1 VSAQVLARLLVGAL
15 AASWWGV
22 GCGSNDDDDDATS
35 SSGSIASDDMPSLV
49 AQALCDKVESCE
61 CSWGDNRLCMDLP
74 GCPGS
79 RGACLDQVSN
89 FYSSLAEANSRLEGV
104 VYDSARARAC
114 VDYIQAADCENVD
127 YTEMCAAAWQGT
139 LPLGANCTSARQCEG
154 YYDLG
159 VRCETQCVA
168 AETYQTEPGA
178 ACDRT
183 CRFVEGLDNPL
194 CMVELN
200 ATGDAACYYSD
211 GYRCF
216 GGSCV
221 PLGAMGEACS
231 GNYQCV
237 EGAACIQGVCSAR
250 IELDQF
256 CSADAVGNPCVSGA
270 YCDGLRC
277 IAQVDL
283 GESCTAP
290 EACMSGSCLGDVCTV
305 PGAQPLCV
313 RE

>member
-1 VSAQVLARLLVGAL
+1 VSAHVLTRLLVGAL
-15 AASWWGV
+15 AASWWAA
-22 GCGSNDDDDDATS
+22 GCGSNDEDDEPG
-35 SSGSIASDDMPSLV
+35 SGSGPIASEDMPAAV
-49 AQALCDKVESCE
+49 AHAICGKVESCE
-61 CSWGDNRLCMDLP
+61 CRWGDNRLCTDLP

-79 RGACLDQVSN
+79 RSACIDQVAD
-89 FYSSLAEANSRLEGV
+89 FYASLAEANSRLDGV
-104 VYDSARARAC
+104 VYDSHRGRSC
-114 VDYIQAADCENVD
+114 IDTIDAASCDDVD
-127 YTEMCAAAWQGT
+127 YTEICAAAWQGT
-139 LPLGANCTSARQCEG
+139 LPLGATCTSARQCEG
-154 YYDLG
+154 SYDLG

-194 CMVELN
+194 CVIDAN
-200 ATGDAACYYSD
+200 ATGDAACYYGD

-216 GGSCV
+216 EGSCV
-221 PLGAMGEACS
+221 PLGAVGDACA

-237 EGAACIQGVCSAR
+237 DGSACIQGVCSAR
-250 IELDQF
+250 IELGEF

-277 IAQVDL
+277 VAQVEL
-283 GESCTAP
+283 AEACTVP
-290 EACMSGSCLGDVCTV
+290 EACASGSCLGDVCTV

>member
-1 VSAQVLARLLVGAL
+1 MSAQVLTKLLVAAL
-15 AASWWGV
+15 AAPWWV
-22 GCGSNDDDDDATS
+22 TGCGSSDDDDD
-35 SSGSIASDDMPSLV
+35 SGSGSGPITSTDMP
-49 AQALCDKVESCE
+49 AALARVICGKVESCE

-79 RGACLDQVSN
+79 RSACIDQVSD
-89 FYSSLAEANSRLEGV
+89 FYASLAEANSRLDGV
-104 VYDSARARAC
+104 VYDANRARAC
-114 VDYIQAADCENVD
+114 IDYIEAASCSDVG
-127 YTEMCAAAWQGT
+127 YTEICAAAWQGT
-139 LPLGANCTSARQCEG
+139 LPLGADCTSARQCEG
-154 YYDLG
+154 SYDLG
-159 VRCETQCVA
+159 VRCEAQCTA

-183 CRFVEGLDNPL
+183 CRIVEGLDNPL
-194 CMVELN
+194 CVMDSN
-200 ATGDAACYYSD
+200 TSGDAACYYGD

-216 GGSCV
+216 EGNCA
-221 PLGAMGEACS
+221 PLGAVGEACS

-250 IELDQF
+250 IEVGEF
-256 CSADAVGNPCVSGA
+256 CSADAVGNPCVNGA

-277 IAQVDL
+277 IAQVAL

-290 EACMSGSCLGDVCTV
+290 EACTSGSCLGDVCTV